1 MKSIAVIT
9 DTNARLANFLREN
22 LEEVLGN
29 KISINN
35 YFLNTINNNLKID
48 DEIVLVMIKE
58 RAFEIKKHIK
68 GDAKVIVIKRTIE
81 EEAMMK
87 IFSIPKGTDVLVV
100 NDNKET
106 TYEIVSFFYELG
118 INHINLVPYYDGR
131 DYSNFK
137 VAITPGESK
146 SVPTSVREIIDV
158 GDRKIDVSTF
168 IKIISFLDVE
178 EENNKLI
185 HSNLIKYSER
195 LVNVD
200 IGVRDKYKELF
211 LKNEELDTIINL
223 SNNGIIF
230 TSLEGKINICNE
242 KAKKMLGIY
251 KDIIGK
257 NINDILDKKLL
268 SLLNEDCLE
277 DEVIEFNNKF
287 LSVNKCKIT
296 SFGLETGIYYHIQEI
311 TYIRQLEQNLSKK
324 IREKGHIARYNFN
337 NIITNS
343 KPMQECIELAL
354 RISLSDLT
362 VLILGESGTGK
373 ELFAQSIHNNSLR
386 NKQPFIAVNCAAMP
400 ENLLESELFG
410 YEAGAF
416 TGALKEGKK
425 GLFEQA
431 NNGTIFL
438 DEIGDM
444 PLYLQ
449 TKLLRVLQERQLVR
463 VGSNKVIDIN
473 IRVIAATNQDLFK
486 LVNEGKFRG
495 DLYYRLNVL
504 PLNIPP
510 LNERKEDIL
519 DLLIYFMN
527 RDIKYVDP
535 LVKKE
540 LLNHTWPGNVRELQ
554 NLASYLSLMCNDRI
568 TINDLPYYFN
578 VEQKRDEFDEIESF
592 LENKYSFKIV
602 YEILKEIEFFN
613 SIKENVG
620 RNNLVKILS
629 KKKYEVTENE
639 IRKILVDLSKFNL
652 VVSGKGRKG
661 SSITEKGKEFLKTIK
676 NR

>member
-35 YFLNTINNNLKID
+35 YFLNTINNDFKID

-118 INHINLVPYYDGR
+118 INHINLVPYYDDR

-137 VAITPGESK
+137 VAITPGENK

-178 EENNKLI
+178 EDNNKLI

-200 IGVRDKYKELF
+200 IGIRDKYKELF

-251 KDIIGK
+251 KDIIGRS
-257 NINDILDKKLL
+257 INNILDEKLL
-268 SLLNEDCLE
+268 SLLNEDYLE

-661 SSITEKGKEFLKTIK
+661 SSITEKGKEFFKIIK

>member
-35 YFLNTINNNLKID
+35 YFLNTINDSLQIE

-81 EEAMMK
+81 EESMMK

-118 INHINLVPYYDGR
+118 INHINLVPYYDEI

-146 SVPTSVREIIDV
+146 SVPTYVREIIDV

-185 HSNLIKYSER
+185 HSNLIKYSEK

-200 IGVRDKYKELF
+200 IGIRDKYKELF

-230 TSLEGKINICNE
+230 TSLEGRINICNE

-257 NINDILDKKLL
+257 NINNILDEKIL

-343 KPMQECIELAL
+343 KPMKECIELAL

-578 VEQKRDEFDEIESF
+578 VEHKRDEFDEIESF

-639 IRKILVDLSKFNL
+639 IRKILVDLSKFNI